1 MWNTERECWKEK
13 EKRSLKIKL
22 KRRKGIKKKQ
32 NNQKLRKF
40 GERLNVFFSDR
51 KNVIVTSLFVII
63 IVIASTCG
71 VVGWKKVNR
80 PKNKE
85 ALTTEA
91 LSETEKITTTQ
102 AETETETE
110 METETETETETEE
123 EIAYEEFDE
132 MMEEEV
138 PDEDQAPWE
147 LPPRTMT
154 SECIPYDGQY
164 REISCWGDSMTYGT
178 NSGPGSI
185 TVNGMK
191 KNVSY
196 YSYPQTLQE
205 LTGITA
211 YNFGMPGATS
221 DEIAMMQ
228 GGLAMKTDRTVTVKD
243 TNEAELRII
252 RSDNNEFISNDWGF
266 LDDVYILNRPFNVRK
281 TEGWHYISRIYELEL
296 NSEVQNSKELVMLS
310 DVKGKDSN
318 AAVIKETEAVEKEN
332 PSKETA
338 TQKPTTEPATPAYET
353 ITIPEGTRVYTK
365 TAIDHSG
372 DILILEIGSN
382 GGWENDYKTLILQYD
397 AMIQEFGCK
406 YYIVVGDTDDPGT
419 SIGDLSQGDT
429 DANGDYI
436 GTGDTS
442 WEAALRLAYGDH
454 FINMRTY
461 LIENGLKDTGIMPTK
476 DDLENYKRGNISKKL
491 RSDWTHLNC
500 MGYYSKGKGI
510 YLKGVELGY
519 WS

>member
-1 MWNTERECWKEK
+1 
-13 EKRSLKIKL
+13 
-22 KRRKGIKKKQ
+22 
-32 NNQKLRKF
+32 
-40 GERLNVFFSDR
+40 
-51 KNVIVTSLFVII
+51 
-63 IVIASTCG
+63 
-71 VVGWKKVNR
+71 
-80 PKNKE
+80 
-85 ALTTEA
+85 
-91 LSETEKITTTQ
+91 
-102 AETETETE
+102 
-110 METETETETETEE
+110 
-123 EIAYEEFDE
+123 

-296 NSEVQNSKELVMLS
+296 NS
-310 DVKGKDSN
+310 
-318 AAVIKETEAVEKEN
+318 
-332 PSKETA
+332 
-338 TQKPTTEPATPAYET
+338 
-353 ITIPEGTRVYTK
+353 
-365 TAIDHSG
+365 
-372 DILILEIGSN
+372 
-382 GGWENDYKTLILQYD
+382 
-397 AMIQEFGCK
+397 
-406 YYIVVGDTDDPGT
+406 
-419 SIGDLSQGDT
+419 
-429 DANGDYI
+429 
-436 GTGDTS
+436 
-442 WEAALRLAYGDH
+442 
-454 FINMRTY
+454 
-461 LIENGLKDTGIMPTK
+461 
-476 DDLENYKRGNISKKL
+476 
-491 RSDWTHLNC
+491 
-500 MGYYSKGKGI
+500 
-510 YLKGVELGY
+510 
-519 WS
+519 

>member
-13 EKRSLKIKL
+13 EKKSLKIKL
-22 KRRKGIKKKQ
+22 KRRKGTNKKQ
-32 NNQKLRKF
+32 NNQNLRKF

-51 KNVIVTSLFVII
+51 KNIAVTSLFVII
-63 IVIASTCG
+63 IVIASVCG

-85 ALTTEA
+85 VLTTEA

-110 METETETETETEE
+110 TEISEE
-123 EIAYEEFDE
+123 EAEEL
-132 MMEEEV
+132 MEEL

-164 REISCWGDSMTYGT
+164 REISCWGDSMTWG
-178 NSGPGSI
+178 NGSEY
-185 TVNGMK
+185 VEGYYNGK
-191 KNVSY
+191 SY
-196 YSYPQTLQE
+196 TYPRTLE
-205 LTGITA
+205 MFSHIPTH
-211 YNFGMPGATS
+211 NFGMPGATS

-228 GGLAMKTDRTVTVKD
+228 GGLAMKTDRTVTIND
-243 TNEAELRII
+243 ASETQIRIV
-252 RSDNNEFISNDWGF
+252 RGDNGDFISNDWGF
-266 LDDVYILNRPFNVRK
+266 LDNVYILDRVFHVRK
-281 TEGWHYISRIYELEL
+281 TDDRHYISRIYEIEL
-296 NSEVQNSKELVMLS
+296 KSESQNSNKLAAFAN
-310 DVKGKDSN
+310 VKGKDSD
-318 AAVIKETEAVEKEN
+318 AAVIKETGTATKEN
-332 PSKETA
+332 PTEAPT
-338 TQKPTTEPATPAYET
+338 TQEPTTEAPTPAYET

-372 DILILEIGSN
+372 VILILEIGSN

-419 SIGDLSQGDT
+419 SIGDLSQGET

-436 GTGDTS
+436 GIGDTS

-461 LIENGLKDTGIMPTK
+461 LIQNGLKDLGLVPTLE
-476 DDLENYKRGNISKKL
+476 DLENYRIGRISK
-491 RSDWTHLNC
+491 RIRADWTHLNSK
-500 MGYYSKGKGI
+500 GYYSKGKGI

>member
-1 MWNTERECWKEK
+1 
-13 EKRSLKIKL
+13 
-22 KRRKGIKKKQ
+22 
-32 NNQKLRKF
+32 
-40 GERLNVFFSDR
+40 
-51 KNVIVTSLFVII
+51 
-63 IVIASTCG
+63 
-71 VVGWKKVNR
+71 
-80 PKNKE
+80 
-85 ALTTEA
+85 
-91 LSETEKITTTQ
+91 
-102 AETETETE
+102 
-110 METETETETETEE
+110 
-123 EIAYEEFDE
+123 
-132 MMEEEV
+132 
-138 PDEDQAPWE
+138 
-147 LPPRTMT
+147 
-154 SECIPYDGQY
+154 
-164 REISCWGDSMTYGT
+164 MTYGT

-310 DVKGKDSN
+310 DVKGKNSN

-372 DILILEIGSN
+372 V
-382 GGWENDYKTLILQYD
+382 ILQYD

-419 SIGDLSQGDT
+419 SIGDLSQGET
-429 DANGDYI
+429 DANGNYI